1 VRNSTGF
8 SKITEDRPWSYVEI
22 SSSRSNRRSQIVSE
36 RVLIGYYHLNRYAG
50 FGRSARIIVRANSEA
65 RPEEDREDHQA
76 VLVNKS
82 QIGSIKYRNRRK
94 YSWEFPAVF
103 FMDFGEKM
111 LSHIQTI
118 YKLLDSTI

>member
-22 SSSRSNRRSQIVSE
+22 SSRRSQIVSE
-36 RVLIGYYHLNRYAG
+36 RVLIGYYHLIRCAG
-50 FGRSARIIVRANSEA
+50 FGRSASLIARTNSEA
-65 RPEEDREDHQA
+65 RPEEDREVHQA

-103 FMDFGEKM
+103 FMDFGEEM